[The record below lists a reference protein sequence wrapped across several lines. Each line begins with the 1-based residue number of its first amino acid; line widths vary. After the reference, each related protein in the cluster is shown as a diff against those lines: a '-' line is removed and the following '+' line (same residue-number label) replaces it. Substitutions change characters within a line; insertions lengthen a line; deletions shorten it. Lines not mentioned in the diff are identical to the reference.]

1 MEILLAI
8 CFPKRN
14 YSYHTH
20 YYLMMISKI
29 LLIEEDLVNLLPS
42 REEVAVQENMSA
54 FEQIFE
60 NDANQYV
67 RKDKK

>member
-1 MEILLAI
+1 
-8 CFPKRN
+8 
-14 YSYHTH
+14 
-20 YYLMMISKI
+20 MISKI